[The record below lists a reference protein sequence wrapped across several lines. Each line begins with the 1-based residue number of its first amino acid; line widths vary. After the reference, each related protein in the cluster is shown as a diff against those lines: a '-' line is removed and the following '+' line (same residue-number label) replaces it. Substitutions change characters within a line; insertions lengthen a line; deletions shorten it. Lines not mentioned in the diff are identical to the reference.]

1 MNECCDWHGVC
12 LNDSELVI
20 KNNKQESVYVSYCPE
35 CNTISECFNGTV
47 IKSEGESLELYKS
60 KYKEKILQAISNVKK
75 N

>member
-47 IKSEGESLELYKS
+47 IKSEGKSLELYKS
-60 KYKEKILQAISNVKK
+60 KYKEKILQAISHVKK

>member
-35 CNTISECFNGTV
+35 CNTISECLMEQF
-47 IKSEGESLELYKS
+47 
-60 KYKEKILQAISNVKK
+60 
-75 N
+75 